1 MKRKTCLTLLL
12 GITFG
17 LVVYP
22 AAGLSQNIGFRV
34 GIAPPPLGFP
44 PVQAPA
50 IAVSNPFTPIQPI
63 GIPSSPFISPTP
75 LVPLVPT
82 FPTVL
87 VPNTVLVPG
96 QTILPQPFVAP
107 VGPLVGPVFTTPV
120 APVITP
126 GPLILVPTSGVQ
138 PMLGVQPVL
147 PATLPGRHFPLIGTP
162 RADVLRLYGQP
173 SVTVITSSGETLYFT
188 GGVTVII
195 QNGQVVGPR

>member
-22 AAGLSQNIGFRV
+22 AAGVSQNIGFRV
-34 GIAPPPLGFP
+34 GIAGPPLGFP

-50 IAVSNPFTPIQPI
+50 IAIRNPFTPIQPI
-63 GIPSSPFISPTP
+63 GIPSTPFISPTP

-107 VGPLVGPVFTTPV
+107 VGPLVGPVFTMPV
-120 APVITP
+120 GPVIDPVVTP
-126 GPLILVPTSGVQ
+126 GPLILVPT
-138 PMLGVQPVL
+138 LGVQPAL
-147 PATLPGRHFPLIGTP
+147 PAALPGRHLPPIGTP
-162 RADVLRLYGQP
+162 RTDVLRLYGQP